1 VNFIGAIV
9 FCLIGLYPSLV
20 VFASDLDDGI
30 SKYTDDRIT
39 KYDDLGKKI
48 PNKAFITVKAKSKGH
63 KKGAKSFVSGKG
75 GNGGVGNVN
84 IGAGTVV
91 KGDII
96 VVQTIKDATVV
107 SGK

>member
-1 VNFIGAIV
+1 MNYMITIAVCVIS
-9 FCLIGLYPSLV
+9 LYQPSSLY
-20 VFASDLDDGI
+20 ASDLDDGI

-39 KYDDLGKKI
+39 KYDDLGKNA
-48 PNKAFITVKAKSKGH
+48 PNRAYITVKAKAKAH
-63 KKGAKSFVSGKG
+63 KKGSRSFMSGKG
-75 GNGGVGNVN
+75 GNKGVGNVN
-84 IGAGTVV
+84 IGAGTVI